1 MSLPLSL
8 TKGLIGWLSI
18 GAMIDNN
25 VKAMARLAD
34 HHYILDKGR
43 TVWDGDSASLLE
55 TPDLTARYLGV

>member
-1 MSLPLSL
+1 L

-34 HHYILDKGR
+34 HHYILGEDK
-43 TVWDGDSASLLE
+43 V
-55 TPDLTARYLGV
+55 V